1 MDNDAAIGYFLCDL
15 IIILIWPVPMQYV
28 FVVHHVVAVYV
39 SHCSLASQSCVVSP
53 ACSERTQPLTL
64 GACTCSVP
72 YFINNFV
79 SCCAASQYG
88 LLLFLLVELA
98 TLPLNARGFIESV
111 GREDSKS
118 HTRSIYVTYVIW
130 AITRTALPIYLVYV
144 FWVYAYPPDRNHDV
158 CLYPNLVGAH
168 VIALFCVGVFFFVHT
183 PEIIARWRADEALE
197 HGTGATGADDGEND
211 SDGENDPTGGDPQKS
226 CVAALTISLSRRT
239 KDGVVDDSYDD
250 VELGVFPRSVR
261 AS

>member
-1 MDNDAAIGYFLCDL
+1 MFWLLSRNYSI
-15 IIILIWPVPMQYV
+15 
-28 FVVHHVVAVYV
+28 
-39 SHCSLASQSCVVSP
+39 
-53 ACSERTQPLTL
+53 
-64 GACTCSVP
+64 P
-72 YFINNFV
+72 YFINNFI

-111 GREDSKS
+111 GREDSKH

-183 PEIIARWRADEALE
+183 PEIIARWKADEAASEAAALAE
-197 HGTGATGADDGEND
+197 AGDVEDATGGEQLKA
-211 SDGENDPTGGDPQKS
+211 GAP
-226 CVAALTISLSRRT
+226 SLSISMSRRN
-239 KDGVVDDSYDD
+239 KDAIVDDSYDD
-250 VELGVFPRSVR
+250 VELGVLPRSAR